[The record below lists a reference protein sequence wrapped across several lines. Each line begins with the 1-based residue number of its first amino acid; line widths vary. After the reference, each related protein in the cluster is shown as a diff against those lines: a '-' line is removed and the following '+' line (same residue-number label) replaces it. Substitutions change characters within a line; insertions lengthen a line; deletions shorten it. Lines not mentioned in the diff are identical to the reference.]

1 MLSRIGP
8 SVNCQTK
15 LCVTRLILEVLR
27 LYMDA
32 IGADYADGAVHV
44 RLAEE
49 LGEAAGLHENV
60 HHVHLWPIENAFC
73 SRAPK

>member
-44 RLAEE
+44 RLAE
-49 LGEAAGLHENV
+49 GL
-60 HHVHLWPIENAFC
+60 
-73 SRAPK
+73 